1 MISLNREFVNLFNK
15 PGPYYSSYPTL
26 NNWKK
31 IDSTS
36 HFNYFSYLKN
46 FFINNPDEKIYL
58 YLHIPYCA
66 QLCYYCA
73 CNIHIS
79 NNRQKI
85 NTFVESL
92 LKEIKLY
99 EDFFSKNGIKPNF
112 TEVHLGGGTPSH
124 LTTDE
129 LSQIVEALSKFV
141 NISKLKE
148 FAMEI
153 DPRTVNE
160 DHFDKYAN
168 LGVDRISFGVQ
179 DFDENV
185 QKKINRVQPFKL
197 VKQLMNS
204 HLKKK
209 FKGVNFD
216 LLYGLPGQTKKTFEK
231 TIELTNELKP
241 ERITLIKYA
250 HIPNRRKHMKM
261 IDENDLPEEKFL
273 PEMFVNSTNYLIKN
287 DYEWIGID
295 HFAVKNDDLTLAK
308 NNKNVKR
315 NFGGETPGFSDHIL
329 GLGPTSTSAL
339 GNFYAQSTYDLKEY
353 IKSIETNVIPICK
366 FYKLSLE
373 DEIRRYCNYE
383 IQCNQ
388 FLDFNKI
395 KKKFNIDFLSYFS
408 NQIIELRE
416 FEKKGFITI
425 NENNIEVNL
434 LGRFFVRHICQVFD
448 KFLEG
453 KANYEIHGP

>member
-1 MISLNREFVNLFNK
+1 LNQELVNLFNK

-31 IDSTS
+31 VNKKKQID
-36 HFNYFSYLKN
+36 YFSYLKE
-46 FFINNPDEKIYL
+46 FFKNNPEEKIYL

-79 NNRQKI
+79 KNRQRI
-85 NTFVESL
+85 NAFVQCL
-92 LKEIKLY
+92 LKEIELY
-99 EDFFSKNGIKPNF
+99 ENFFSSNNLKPNF

-124 LTTDE
+124 LTTKE
-129 LSQIVEALSKFV
+129 LSLIINAIAKFV
-141 NISKLKE
+141 DISNLKE

-160 DHFDKYAN
+160 DHFDEYAK

-185 QKKINRVQPFKL
+185 QKKINRVQPFTL
-197 VKQLMNS
+197 VKKLMDS
-204 HLKKK
+204 HLRKK

-216 LLYGLPGQTKKTFEK
+216 LLYGLPGQSKRTFEK
-231 TIELTNELKP
+231 TIELTNQLKP

-250 HIPNRRKHMKM
+250 HIPNKRKHMKM
-261 IDENDLPEEKFL
+261 IDVNDLPHEKNL
-273 PEMFVNSTNYLIKN
+273 PEMFVNSTNYLTKN
-287 DYEWIGID
+287 GYEWVGID
-295 HFAVKNDDLTLAK
+295 HFALKNDELAISK
-308 NNKNVKR
+308 KNKNVKR

-329 GLGPTSTSAL
+329 GLGPTSTSAIGSL
-339 GNFYAQSTYDLKEY
+339 YAQSTYDLKEY
-353 IKSIETNVIPICK
+353 ISSVENNNIPLHK
-366 FYKLSLE
+366 FYHLSNE

-388 FLDFNKI
+388 FLEFEKVE
-395 KKKFNIDFLSYFS
+395 KKFNINFTDYFS
-408 NQIIELRE
+408 NEIKKLKN
-416 FEKKGFITI
+416 FENKGFINI
-425 NENNIEVNL
+425 NQDSIEVNL
-434 LGRFFVRHICQVFD
+434 IGRFFVRHICQVFD
-448 KFLEG
+448 KFLDD
-453 KANYEIHGP
+453 KSDYEIHGP